1 MNQNFL
7 GQFLKIQPSSTSGQV
22 DTNPNKI
29 ETKPA
34 TNENHSIEELK
45 ILGHEI
51 NNILMGMIDSNK
63 FSTYFGEKFTL
74 KSWSE
79 KGLVFEVQT
88 NFIKKIIETNYL
100 NQVQKAIQLTIG
112 NNYPIEI
119 EVSNSLNLEDYVDEI
134 KKNQTQSNDYN
145 IKKATSVKNTVFS
158 INDDEAVKETKEEIV
173 QITNGTSKIDPN
185 KTFENFVVG
194 SSNNLAFASCQAVS
208 ESPGKA
214 YPSLYL
220 YSASGLGKTHLLN
233 SIANHILKT
242 RPNLKIVYISC
253 GEFIRDFIA
262 SVEQKKFSDFQK
274 RFTEETDVL
283 IIDDIH
289 ELKNKTETQNAFFN
303 IFNELH
309 NKGKQLIFTSD
320 KAPKEITGIDERVKT
335 RLAWGLNVD
344 IQQPDLETR
353 IAILKRKAV
362 EQDIYLPED
371 VVNLIASSIK
381 SNVREL
387 ESSLIRLGLYS
398 SVCKVD
404 IDVEIAREQL
414 KLNSHVDV
422 SNISLD
428 SISKAVCNYFKI
440 SLNDLKSKARTKDLA
455 DARHIAMYLSN
466 KILKATLVE
475 IADFYGK
482 RDHTSV
488 IHGVKKVEDLI
499 KYDQKIA
506 RVLLE
511 IENSL

>member
-7 GQFLKIQPSSTSGQV
+7 GQFLKIQPNVSSTTPEVTPVKTPEKS
-22 DTNPNKI
+22 
-29 ETKPA
+29 ETLR
-34 TNENHSIEELK
+34 TSEEL
-45 ILGHEI
+45 ILLNIEI
-51 NNILMGMIDSNK
+51 NNILKDLVEPTK
-63 FSTYFGEKFTL
+63 FSTYFGDKVAL
-74 KSWSE
+74 KEWNSN
-79 KGLVFEVQT
+79 GLIFEVQT
-88 NFIKKIIETNYL
+88 NFIKKVIEGNYL
-100 NQVQKAIQLTIG
+100 NQLQKAIQLTIG
-112 NNYPIEI
+112 NPLKFELI
-119 EVSNSLNLEDYVDEI
+119 VSNQMTIDDIAEEV
-134 KKNQTQSNDYN
+134 KKNQSNSDYQ
-145 IKKATSVKNTVFS
+145 IRKASNVKNTVFS
-158 INDDEAVKETKEEIV
+158 INDEETANSNKTEITT
-173 QITNGTSKIDPN
+173 IADKNSKIDPN

-194 SSNNLAFASCQAVS
+194 ASNNLAFASCQAVAD
-208 ESPGKA
+208 SPGKA

-233 SIANHILKT
+233 SIANRIMSTK
-242 RPNLKIVYISC
+242 PNLNIVYISC

-262 SVEQKKFSDFQK
+262 SVEQKKFSEFQRK
-274 RFTEETDVL
+274 FTEDADVL

-353 IAILKRKAV
+353 IAILKRKAI
-362 EQDIYLPED
+362 EKDIYLPED

-414 KLNSHVDV
+414 KLNSSVDV
-422 SNISLD
+422 SNLSLD
-428 SISKAVCNYFKI
+428 SISKAVCSYFKVTV
-440 SLNDLKSKARTKDLA
+440 NDLKSKSRTKELA

-499 KYDQKIA
+499 KYDQKVA
-506 RVLLE
+506 QTLLE